1 VVRGRRGEK
10 RAPLS
15 NGDVLMV
22 RTWFWKL
29 TIVFLTVSASLL
41 LGIAVAQTQT
51 QPAAGKAKADRLVM
65 GLIEKYRDYMRPW
78 IAGTPD
84 HMIQHDPAF
93 EWLFEVDPESGKYNP
108 WLATSWEMA
117 KDGRS
122 WRLKLQKGVQFH
134 HGYGE
139 FTAKDVVHNHALWC
153 DDKYPGRTD
162 PPVVG
167 YRNGICLVERIEV
180 VNDHEIVMHCKMVCA
195 DLDFYYSSASTVV
208 MFSKAQWD
216 KEGEMGY
223 ETKPAGT
230 GPYIFKERQLDRYV
244 LFERA
249 PTPHWKWGVVDWK
262 ELQMTWTLEE
272 PTRLAQLSAGETHLT
287 EVNKDLVDT
296 LETKGYKLIRSRQV
310 AQQIQVFLGG
320 MYFGTEDKAT
330 KRYTEDGGTTGKLD
344 LKVPWT
350 DIKVRQAMNKAI
362 NREELLKVLYKGRAT
377 YTYVTGYY
385 PDLPGWDPTWE
396 KRFPE
401 MYGYD
406 PKVAKRLL
414 AEAGYPKGFK
424 AKAWLFPFAGA
435 PELIPLME
443 SIQVQLREVG
453 IELELEEADVV
464 AVVRPRTRDRKAGGY
479 LWVGPPS
486 KKAVEAQIAGFNT
499 GKGTTHMFETDEI
512 YKMWEDLLQMS
523 DPKERDAQLR
533 KIGNYKFEQF
543 EIIPLF
549 DVYIE
554 VVVNPKIIQDW
565 PFSGWDG
572 GDIGHT
578 FLISACKQE
587 KPCK

>member
-1 VVRGRRGEK
+1 MRQTR
-10 RAPLS
+10 
-15 NGDVLMV
+15 
-22 RTWFWKL
+22 FWKL
-29 TIVFLTVSASLL
+29 QALFLVVPVLLVLL
-41 LGIAVAQTQT
+41 LPGDQAQGQA
-51 QPAAGKAKADRLVM
+51 AAGSAKADRLVM
-65 GLIEKYRDYMRPW
+65 GLILPYRDYIRPW

-84 HMIQHDPAF
+84 HNIQHDPAF
-93 EWLFEVDPESGKYNP
+93 EWLFEVDPESGKYNL
-108 WLATSWEMA
+108 WLAESAEMA

-122 WRLKLQKGVQFH
+122 WRIKLRKGVQFH

-139 FTAKDVVHNHALWC
+139 FTVKDVVHNHALWC
-153 DDKYPGRTD
+153 DDKYPGRKD
-162 PPVVG
+162 PPSSP
-167 YRNGICLVERIEV
+167 YRNGICMVNRIEI
-180 VNDHEIVMHCKMVCA
+180 VNDHEFVMHCKAVCV
-195 DLDFYYSSASTVV
+195 DLDFYYSSASNVM
-208 MFSKAQWD
+208 MFSKKQWD
-216 KEGEMGY
+216 AEGEMAY

-244 LFERA
+244 LYERA

-272 PTRLAQLSAGETHLT
+272 PPRFAQLLAGESHLT
-287 EVNKDLVDT
+287 EINKDLV
-296 LETKGYKLIRSRQV
+296 EEAVAKGHKLIRSRQV
-310 AQQIQVFLGG
+310 AQQIQVFFGG

-330 KRYTEDGGTTGKLD
+330 GRYTEDGGTTGKLD
-344 LKVPWT
+344 PKVPWA
-350 DIKVRQAMNKAI
+350 DKRVRQAMNKAI

-377 YTYVTGYY
+377 YTYVTGFY

-406 PKVAKRLL
+406 PKKAKQLL

-443 SIQVQLREVG
+443 AIQVQLREIG

-464 AVVRPRTRDRKAGGY
+464 ATVRPRQRDRKAGGY

-486 KKAVEAQIAGFNT
+486 KKAVESQIALFNA
-499 GKGTTHMFETDEI
+499 GKGTPHMFETDEI

-523 DPKERDAQLR
+523 DPAQRDAQLR

-554 VVVNPKIIQDW
+554 VVVNPKIIADW

-578 FLISACKQE
+578 FLISACKQGT
-587 KPCK
+587 PCK